1 MAFSQQGIT
10 IAFGSPKHFIIH
22 RTTDT
27 MDNHRIPVIPSHST
41 FNPYLS
47 NPIVLPVGLFLVCS
61 MADY

>member
-1 MAFSQQGIT
+1 MAFPPQGIT

-22 RTTDT
+22 RTTDA

-47 NPIVLPVGLFLVCS
+47 NPIFLPIDLF
-61 MADY
+61 